1 MQNILLKTLFF
12 CILLSSCSSVDVEDL
27 NRGSHVRDEDYEKI
41 ANGVTY
47 RVEQQLKKEL
57 GLRCV
62 GTGGGMMNNIR
73 RMSMSFQLFREIDLP
88 EARRILVSAT
98 SEYLNAINDSKRLRP
113 YLKEYP
119 FTVKNV
125 EIMIWIRKA
134 NNRDIDPNKINFMC
148 SNKGIL
154 RYDLSDEPG
163 TYLDRELCTETYEE
177 ALKIIQAEDAVNSN
191 KAS

>member
-1 MQNILLKTLFF
+1 MLFI
-12 CILLSSCSSVDVEDL
+12 CTLLSSCSSVDVEDL

-47 RVEQQLKKEL
+47 RVEQQLKKEV
-57 GLRCV
+57 GLQCI
-62 GTGGGMMNNIR
+62 GTGGGMMDSIR
-73 RMSMSFQLFREIDLP
+73 KMAMSFDFFHEVDLFQ
-88 EARRILVSAT
+88 ARKLSVHTI
-98 SEYLNAINDSKRLRP
+98 SEYLKAINNSKKIRP
-113 YLKEYP
+113 YLRHYP
-119 FTVKNV
+119 FTPKDI
-125 EIMIWIRKA
+125 EIRIWIRKP
-134 NNRDIDPNKINFMC
+134 NGGDVPPNKITYISFTN
-148 SNKGIL
+148 GIL